1 MNKNTLKSIFKIEI
15 VAVHKK
21 GKGTLRPGTLGKMC
35 MYSKK
40 RGTIGENV
48 YSKRRSVS
56 KKRSIPVGGTLG
68 ITRTTL
74 GMGLGEMFFLACK
87 F

>member
-1 MNKNTLKSIFKIEI
+1 
-15 VAVHKK
+15 
-21 GKGTLRPGTLGKMC
+21 

-74 GMGLGEMFFLACK
+74 GMGLGEMFFLACILQK
-87 F
+87 TFTRERQKSRMKLIYRK